1 MRRLLSSQVTCRKL
15 LDLVILLQT
24 TINDIS
30 LSKCNDQLQ
39 SFLGCRK
46 WIPVELVKLNEA
58 MYFIEVFLP
67 YSHIKTVCRYS
78 WSFADPPAIALNPLN
93 ATKEKGENFT
103 WFCNATGNPGPN
115 ISWMF
120 NGSHINIHYNPKI
133 VFSKDKGKMT
143 ITNVGRTDSGEYQCM
158 ASNNIG
164 NASSQLATFD
174 VLCKYDVP

>member
-1 MRRLLSSQVTCRKL
+1 
-15 LDLVILLQT
+15 
-24 TINDIS
+24 
-30 LSKCNDQLQ
+30 
-39 SFLGCRK
+39 
-46 WIPVELVKLNEA
+46 
-58 MYFIEVFLP
+58 MYFIEVFVL
-67 YSHIKTVCRYS
+67 YSHLKTVCRYS
-78 WSFADPPAIALNPLN
+78 SSFADPPAIALNPLN

-174 VLCKYDVP
+174 VLCKYDVS